1 MATVVLIRHGR
12 TTANATGILAGRQG
26 GVHLDQRG
34 VTQAAAVGTRLA
46 KVPLAALVSSPLV
59 RCRETAVAV
68 RTAQFANGRDPKGDP
83 LTPILER
90 GLIECDYGDWQGQAL
105 KVLAK
110 DKLWATVQQHPSAV
124 EFPGGETM
132 RAMQARAVSAIRA
145 HDTRI
150 ESELGPHAVWAAVS
164 HGDLIKSILAEAL
177 GMHLDHFQRLHVDPA
192 SVSVI
197 RFTASRPYVLATN
210 THEGDLA
217 WLSAPRKGRRRT
229 KRAAAQDAAV
239 GGGAGPESP

>member
-26 GVHLDQRG
+26 GVRLDERG

-46 KVPLAALVSSPLV
+46 RVPLAGLVSSPLV
-59 RCRETAVAV
+59 RCRETAAAV
-68 RTAQFANGRDPKGDP
+68 RAAQLANGRP
-83 LTPILER
+83 LDTEQLRPILER
-90 GLIECDYGDWQGQAL
+90 GLIECDYGEWQGQSL

-110 DKLWATVQQHPSAV
+110 EKLWATVQHHPSAV
-124 EFPGGETM
+124 EFPGGESM

-145 HDTRI
+145 HDARI
-150 ESELGPHAVWAAVS
+150 EREVGAHAVWAAVS

-177 GMHLDHFQRLHVDPA
+177 GMHLDHFQRIHVDPA

-197 RFTASRPYVLATN
+197 RFTPSRPYVLATN

-217 WLSAPRKGRRRT
+217 WLSPPKKRRGRAQ
-229 KRAAAQDAAV
+229 RAAAQDAAV
-239 GGGAGPESP
+239 GGGAGPEGP